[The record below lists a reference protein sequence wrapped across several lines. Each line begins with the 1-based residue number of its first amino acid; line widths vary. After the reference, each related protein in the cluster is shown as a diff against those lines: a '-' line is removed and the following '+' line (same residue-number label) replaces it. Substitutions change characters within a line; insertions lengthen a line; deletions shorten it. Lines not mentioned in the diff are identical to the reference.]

1 MSLNPTDV
9 VLTGLGPVTSIG
21 AGNDALWTSISQRRS
36 LTTRRVIPVDLGRT
50 IELAIASM
58 PGDDRVPGLER
69 HSRFLV
75 EQDCSGYRDVAYSLL
90 AIELALNDAGVEYDR
105 SDNKIG
111 VMQAFEAPGAEQTV
125 ARLFGMFSTPP
136 PTPGPPLVYD
146 TLSSFFYTMQPF
158 VYVHLIGK
166 AFGFHGLST
175 GVHNACASGAVAIE
189 AAAQHIRSGQSDTMI
204 VVGGEAFDTG
214 VRLEWFRRLDL
225 YVPDDRMKPFDST
238 ASGFFVGEGAAAIV
252 LESAASAE
260 QRGATPYAVYRGGA
274 FAQQGWKQV
283 IPDVRAQRL
292 SQVITNAMT
301 SAGVTAGD
309 IDLIVPHGAATQLSD
324 GYEASCLADALKGQR
339 ENAVATAFKPYV
351 GHMLAASGI
360 IETICTLLC
369 MKHQTVAATLHTSPD
384 NVQLPIP
391 LITTATER
399 PVRTVLK
406 LSTGF
411 TGHDSAIVFQQPDA

>member
-1 MSLNPTDV
+1 MSVNPNDV
-9 VLTGLGPVTSIG
+9 VVTGLGPVTSIG
-21 AGNDALWTSISQRRS
+21 AGNDALWTSMSQRRC
-36 LTTRRVIPVDLGRT
+36 LTTRRIIPVDLGRT
-50 IELAIASM
+50 IELPIASM

-69 HSRFLV
+69 HTRFLA
-75 EQDCSGYRDVAYSLL
+75 EQDCAGYRDIAYSLL
-90 AIELALNDAGVEYDR
+90 AIELAMKDAGLDHDR

-111 VMQAFEAPGAEQTV
+111 AIQAFEAPGAEQTV
-125 ARLFGMFSTPP
+125 SRLFGMFSTPP
-136 PTPGPPLVYD
+136 PTSGPPLVYD
-146 TLSSFFYTMQPF
+146 TLSSFFYNMQPF

-166 AFGFHGLST
+166 AFGFHGMST
-175 GVHNACASGAVAIE
+175 SVHNACASGAVAIE
-189 AAAQHIRSGQSDTMI
+189 VAAQHIRSGQADTMI
-204 VVGGEAFDTG
+204 VVGGEAYDTG

-225 YVPDDRMKPFDST
+225 YAPDDRMKPFDCN
-238 ASGFFVGEGAAAIV
+238 ASGFFVGEGGAAIV
-252 LESAASAE
+252 LESAAAAE
-260 QRGATPYAVYRGGA
+260 KRGATPYAVYRGGA
-274 FAQQGWKQV
+274 FAQQGWIQV
-283 IPDVRAQRL
+283 IPDVRSKRL
-292 SQVITNAMT
+292 SQVITDAMT
-301 SAGVTAGD
+301 GAGITAGD

-360 IETICTLLC
+360 METICIMLC

-384 NVQLPIP
+384 NVQLPVP

-411 TGHDSAIVFQQPDA
+411 TGHDSAIVFQQLNA